1 MYFLFYLFLKTS
13 CHKFCK
19 AKNIETKCN
28 FHLIYS
34 RKSKEGLGWMRE
46 LTQRQ
51 SFLVCSPVCN
61 FEGLNGMLLP
71 LSFMSPLLLHNHV
84 NAENEEALFQG
95 LRIFCMMTSIFT
107 FSHIGKSHFHEVPPN
122 SECIRA

>member
-1 MYFLFYLFLKTS
+1 MQLSSNLQQEVKEVGGMDEGTYAKRVIFWFALLSVILKDS
-13 CHKFCK
+13 
-19 AKNIETKCN
+19 
-28 FHLIYS
+28 
-34 RKSKEGLGWMRE
+34 
-46 LTQRQ
+46 
-51 SFLVCSPVCN
+51 
-61 FEGLNGMLLP
+61 NGMLLP